1 MRSHRPIALA
11 MTAVLLFGGAA
22 CGGDDSDSAAPTTTA
37 AENVIVPD
45 ATVTKG
51 LASTQQLLT
60 DIQSGKEAD
69 KTAAV
74 AKAFDGWY
82 AYEGTIKK
90 NEVGM
95 YLDFEDA
102 LAAFQKAIKAS
113 NTADATTAA
122 TKFATTAQTYLGK
135 HPG

>member
-1 MRSHRPIALA
+1 MRSKRPLALA
-11 MTAVLLFGGAA
+11 TTAILLFGGAA
-22 CGGDDSDSAAPTTTA
+22 CGGDDSNSAATTTTA

-51 LASTQQLLT
+51 LAATQLLLA
-60 DIQSGKEAD
+60 DIQSGKETD
-69 KTAAV
+69 KNAAV

-95 YLDFEDA
+95 YLDFEDS

-113 NTADATTAA
+113 NAADAMAAA
-122 TKFATTAQTYLGK
+122 TKFAATAQTYLAK

>member
-1 MRSHRPIALA
+1 MRSKRPLALA
-11 MTAVLLFGGAA
+11 TTAILLFGEAA
-22 CGGDDSDSAAPTTTA
+22 CGGDDSNSAATTTTA

-51 LASTQQLLT
+51 LAATQLLLA
-60 DIQSGKEAD
+60 DIQSGKESD
-69 KTAAV
+69 KNAAV

-95 YLDFEDA
+95 YLDFEDS

-113 NTADATTAA
+113 NAADAMAAA
-122 TKFATTAQTYLGK
+122 TKFAATAQTYLAK